1 MNNTPHDDS
10 IAQPEGEGSYD
21 YTFVTSVARIAL
33 YDDLRSAPRVTEIM
47 PASTPDYIEAL
58 ASTIY
63 NQAKQAGGS
72 IPYTVVREVSE
83 NFIHARF
90 TEIIVS
96 ILDGG
101 NTIRFA
107 DQGPGISDKKKAQ
120 LPGFSSAVE
129 PMKGY
134 IRGVGSGLPIVCDY
148 LDFTHGSISIDDNIG
163 QGTVVTISMNGE
175 TGAGDA
181 EERAHE
187 ELPVGKYAPKEE
199 QFIAERID
207 SGAVQPMQPM
217 QQPVQQPVA
226 PYYPQQGYAPQ
237 VVPAYAQ
244 MPAQPYL
251 QQVTPQVMQPVVPTY
266 QQPYAQPQPRA
277 YATPALNPRE
287 KAFLNAL
294 LAEGPL
300 GVTDLVRLTSTPQA
314 TVYTTLKK
322 LQEEGLIEMVPGQK
336 KRTLTAFGMEI
347 AETM

>member
-1 MNNTPHDDS
+1 MT
-10 IAQPEGEGSYD
+10 QPEGEGSYD

-175 TGAGDA
+175 AMTKIARKWSFPWA
-181 EERAHE
+181 NTR
-187 ELPVGKYAPKEE
+187 PKRTNSSPNE
-199 QFIAERID
+199 
-207 SGAVQPMQPM
+207 S
-217 QQPVQQPVA
+217 
-226 PYYPQQGYAPQ
+226 
-237 VVPAYAQ
+237 
-244 MPAQPYL
+244 
-251 QQVTPQVMQPVVPTY
+251 
-266 QQPYAQPQPRA
+266 
-277 YATPALNPRE
+277 TPAPSNPRNPCNNLCSSPCNNRWRRTTRS
-287 KAFLNAL
+287 KGMFPKLFPHMRRYLPNLTCSRSRPRSCNQL
-294 LAEGPL
+294 L
-300 GVTDLVRLTSTPQA
+300 TLTSSLTPSRSPVR
-314 TVYTTLKK
+314 TRRPPSIRERRHSSTLCSPKAR
-322 LQEEGLIEMVPGQK
+322 L
-336 KRTLTAFGMEI
+336 A
-347 AETM
+347 

>member
-1 MNNTPHDDS
+1 MT
-10 IAQPEGEGSYD
+10 QPEGEGSYD

-58 ASTIY
+58 AAAIY

-175 TGAGDA
+175 AGTNNT
-181 EERAHE
+181 EERGE
-187 ELPVGKYAPKEE
+187 GELPVGKYAPKED
-199 QFIAERID
+199 QFVAERID
-207 SGAVQPMQPM
+207 PGAVLPTQPM
-217 QQPVQQPVA
+217 QQPVA
-226 PYYPQQGYAPQ
+226 PYYPQQGYVPQ
-237 VVPAYAQ
+237 VVPTYAQ
-244 MPAQPYL
+244 IPAQPYL
-251 QQVTPQVMQPVVPTY
+251 QQVTPQVMQPVVNAY
-266 QQPYAQPQPRA
+266 QQPYTQPQPRS
-277 YATPALNPRE
+277 YAAPALNPRE

>member
-1 MNNTPHDDS
+1 MEKTNNTPHDEPMT
-10 IAQPEGEGSYD
+10 QPEGEGSYD

-175 TGAGDA
+175 ADAGDG
-181 EERAHE
+181 EECAQV
-187 ELPVGKYAPKEE
+187 ELPVGKYAQGGPSRRR
-199 QFIAERID
+199 ANRPRHRPTHATRATTYAAAHATTG
-207 SGAVQPMQPM
+207 GAVLPAAGVCSPSCSHICADTC
-217 QQPVQQPVA
+217 PTLPAAGHA
-226 PYYPQQGYAPQ
+226 PGH
-237 VVPAYAQ
+237 
-244 MPAQPYL
+244 
-251 QQVTPQVMQPVVPTY
+251 
-266 QQPYAQPQPRA
+266 
-277 YATPALNPRE
+277 AT
-287 KAFLNAL
+287 
-294 LAEGPL
+294 
-300 GVTDLVRLTSTPQA
+300 SC
-314 TVYTTLKK
+314 
-322 LQEEGLIEMVPGQK
+322 
-336 KRTLTAFGMEI
+336 
-347 AETM
+347 